1 MRTPELETDIAT
13 LQQQVA
19 LEREQRLREMAR
31 HKRVVQE
38 AQWLRAELSIRD
50 AEQRK
55 GTNKAQSSGIDASPA
70 VRMLQREETDIAGTL
85 LTRLLAALVLR
96 YARKAARDHRFAQA
110 EILYQAILLF
120 RPRGFLWR
128 QIGNMQ
134 AAQGI
139 YAAAV
144 ENFRQAIAVDR
155 KDAEAHL
162 ALGQALRQLDRPTEA
177 EAAFNKALELD
188 KRLLPRI
195 V

>member
-1 MRTPELETDIAT
+1 MGTAELQADIAE
-13 LQQQVA
+13 LRQQIA
-19 LEREQRLREMAR
+19 LEREQRLREIVR
-31 HKRVVQE
+31 HRRVVQE
-38 AQWLRAELSIRD
+38 AQWLRAELGDRN

-55 GTNKAQSSGIDASPA
+55 GMNDAQSSGIDASPA
-70 VRMLQREETDIAGTL
+70 VRTLHRNEAAIPGTL
-85 LTRLLAALVLR
+85 FTRMVAAVVLR
-96 YARKAARDHRFAQA
+96 FARKAARDHRYAQA

-155 KDAEAHL
+155 KDAEAYL
-162 ALGQALRQLDRPTEA
+162 ALGQALRQLDQPAEA
-177 EAAFNKALELD
+177 EAALNKALELD

-195 V
+195 L